1 MESWSDT
8 LVRFGTIFVEL
19 LVLFIVVTWAL
30 AILQRKW
37 LSPERIQRYLGG
49 KRRIS
54 GLFKGALLGAVTP
67 FCSCAGVP
75 ILVALV
81 RAGVP
86 FSTSMAFLI
95 SSPLLDVPILGLIGV
110 LYGWE
115 IVIVYTIITFFGSMA
130 LAAAVD
136 AMGMVRHVKLDSR
149 EQSAAKAVAA
159 ATAPVDASVT
169 APVAVPAGAVGATGT
184 GGAAGAAG
192 ATGATA
198 YVASP
203 EAPATTCS
211 GTSPAPQMQCNGSAA
226 PTSCDGGAP
235 ADASASTCGP
245 VEASSCGGG
254 GEWKGF
260 RAESR
265 DAWQDSVTTLRPLIV
280 RMFIGVAIGALIYG
294 GVPQGALADLAGPGN
309 PLAVPVAALIGIPLY
324 LRGEAA
330 LPIGYALLESGVGIG
345 AVFAMVI
352 AGAGASLPELTM
364 LSAVFKRPLLTAFVL
379 TVFGIAVLGG
389 WVIPIF
395 A

>member
-37 LSPERIQRYLGG
+37 LTPERIQRYLGG

-86 FSTSMAFLI
+86 FGTSMSFLI

-115 IVIVYTIITFFGSMA
+115 IVVVYTIITFFGSMG
-130 LAAAVD
+130 LAAIVD

-149 EQSAAKAVAA
+149 EQAVAKAVAA

-169 APVAVPAGAVGATGT
+169 APVAVPAGAVGAT
-184 GGAAGAAG
+184 AG
-192 ATGATA
+192 TGATA
-198 YVASP
+198 YAAP
-203 EAPATTCS
+203 PAAPATTCA
-211 GTSPAPQMQCNGSAA
+211 GTSPAPEMQCNGSTA
-226 PTSCDGGAP
+226 PSCDGGAP
-235 ADASASTCGP
+235 ADAPASACGP
-245 VEASSCGGG
+245 VDASSCGGG

-265 DAWQDSVTTLRPLIV
+265 DAWQDSVTTLRPLIL
-280 RMFIGVAIGALIYG
+280 RMFIGVAVGALIYG
-294 GVPQGALADLAGPGN
+294 GVPQGALAELAGPGN
-309 PLAVPVAALIGIPLY
+309 PLAVPVAAIIGIPLY

-379 TVFGIAVLGG
+379 TVFGIAVMGG
-389 WVIPIF
+389 WIIPIF